1 MTKIRHQSESLFIIL
16 HSRYTVNVLTGKGE
30 KNMRL
35 LFLLLAMLAVG
46 SMAAIGIFIAEQN
59 VPMTIASVV
68 LMIVAMGAGF
78 VLKARLRK
86 QA

>member
-1 MTKIRHQSESLFIIL
+1 MTNADS
-16 HSRYTVNVLTGKGE
+16 
-30 KNMRL
+30 
-35 LFLLLAMLAVG
+35 FLLLAIIAVG

-59 VPMTIASVV
+59 V
-68 LMIVAMGAGF
+68 LMIVVSLLLTIGTMGVGF

>member
-1 MTKIRHQSESLFIIL
+1 
-16 HSRYTVNVLTGKGE
+16 
-30 KNMRL
+30 MRL

-46 SMAAIGIFIAEQN
+46 SMAGIGIFIAEQN

-68 LMIVAMGAGF
+68 LMIVAMGVGF

-86 QA
+86 QT

>member
-1 MTKIRHQSESLFIIL
+1 
-16 HSRYTVNVLTGKGE
+16 
-30 KNMRL
+30 MRL

-59 VPMTIASVV
+59 VAMTIASVV

-78 VLKARLRK
+78 VLKACLRK
-86 QA
+86 QT

>member
-1 MTKIRHQSESLFIIL
+1 
-16 HSRYTVNVLTGKGE
+16 
-30 KNMRL
+30 MRL

-59 VPMTIASVV
+59 VPMTIASVI
-68 LMIVAMGAGF
+68 LMIVTMGAGF